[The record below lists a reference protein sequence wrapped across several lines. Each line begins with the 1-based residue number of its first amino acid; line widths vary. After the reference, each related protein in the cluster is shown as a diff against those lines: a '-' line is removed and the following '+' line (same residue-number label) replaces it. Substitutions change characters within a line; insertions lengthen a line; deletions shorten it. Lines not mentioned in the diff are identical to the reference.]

1 MWYYQNLIY
10 KWLEMYKKLQVIFEN
25 VWISYSAKDL
35 PLIWPKMKQIAEIAK
50 PDATAV
56 AKTESPL
63 PETAEDAAAPDT
75 TRLKRKVAKHSTA
88 TALQSSK
95 LRASI
100 DIGAFFSV
108 SSMLFSF
115 REEILVSKVTMWPS
129 NSLENVSVVIFP
141 T

>member
-1 MWYYQNLIY
+1 
-10 KWLEMYKKLQVIFEN
+10 
-25 VWISYSAKDL
+25 
-35 PLIWPKMKQIAEIAK
+35 MKQIAEIAK

-75 TRLKRKVAKHSTA
+75 IRLKRKVAKHSTA

-100 DIGAFFSV
+100 DIGAFFSK
-108 SSMLFSF
+108 SSVLFSF
-115 REEILVSKVTMWPS
+115 NEEILVSKVT
-129 NSLENVSVVIFP
+129 I
-141 T
+141 